1 MNCILSQKLAVL
13 LAFLFPIIGYS
24 QLDKP
29 ASPRLEKIYS
39 SKSKEEIN
47 VLLSSWG
54 LLSPLERRFLLAE
67 TRGRLSKDERNSDTK
82 NQWSNVRVE
91 RRYGSAEA
99 SQGVNRF
106 LIQTRVRKKFE
117 DGPQSSSSLSKFETL
132 LQNRANK
139 LNVVNRGNHLAPSGT
154 LEVRRA
160 AYGLGFDRRLLDGE
174 FAGKRER
181 TKNHKRY
188 DQQSEVR

>member
-13 LAFLFPIIGYS
+13 LAFLFPLIGYS

-29 ASPRLEKIYS
+29 ASPRLEKINS

-67 TRGRLSKDERNSDTK
+67 TRGRLSKDDRNSDTK

-91 RRYGSAEA
+91 RRYGSAKNT
-99 SQGVNRF
+99 QGVNRF

-139 LNVVNRGNHLAPSGT
+139 LNVVNRGNHLSSSGI

-160 AYGLGFDRRLLDGE
+160 AYGLGFDRRILDGE
-174 FAGKRER
+174 FAGKRGR

-188 DQQSEVR
+188 DQQSEAR